1 MILRLDNTVRDP
13 AQREQLLRE
22 ALPLVREGGVTVVME
37 SVDAPAVRVAVFDLD
52 ATLIP
57 CEFVD
62 LLAARRGVEHLT
74 RDMTALAMSGEM
86 DFRTSYLRRMEILGG
101 TPVALVEELIETLTS
116 APGAAEAIAMLRA
129 AGIRT
134 AIITGGYARLA
145 RAMRERLCMDAVWA
159 TELEERDGVLTGR
172 MAGPLLDEE
181 GKVEALKSFCA
192 ASGLTPLSALAV
204 GDGANDLKML
214 SHAGCAILYT
224 SVSYNSQGV
233 MPLDRILGF
242 GSLPGLPSI

>member
-1 MILRLDNTVRDP
+1 MILRLDTTDHDQVR
-13 AQREQLLRE
+13 REQLLRE
-22 ALPLVREGGVTVVME
+22 ALPLVREGGATVVME
-37 SVDAPAVRVAVFDLD
+37 NVDAPPPRVAVFDLD

-74 RDMTALAMSGEM
+74 RELTALAMSGEM

-101 TPVALVEELIETLTS
+101 TPVTLVEELIETLPL
-116 APGAAEAIAMLRA
+116 APGAAEAMVMLRA

-145 RAMRERLCMDAVWA
+145 RAIGQRLGVDAVWA
-159 TELEERDGVLTGR
+159 TELEECDGRLTGR
-172 MAGPLLDEE
+172 TAGPLLDEE
-181 GKVEALKSFCA
+181 GQVEALVSFCA
-192 ASGLTPLSALAV
+192 ADGLSPLSALAV

-214 SHAGCAILYT
+214 SHAGRAILYT
-224 SVSYNSQGV
+224 SVMRTSQET
-233 MPLDRILGF
+233 MPLDRILEAVSVF
-242 GSLPGLPSI
+242 RPRST